1 VLFSPSPAGG
11 RGVGERGNNHFL
23 KKVFF
28 ERKPMKIIQTANA
41 PAAIGPY
48 SQAMQVGDLLFTSGQ
63 IPLRADGTL
72 NDGDITA
79 QTTQVFANL
88 TAVIEAAGG
97 SLNQVVKT
105 TVFMKNLDDFAAMNK
120 VYGDTFGSHTPAR
133 STVQVA
139 KLPRDVLVEIEAIV
153 AL

>member
-1 VLFSPSPAGG
+1 M
-11 RGVGERGNNHFL
+11 H
-23 KKVFF
+23 
-28 ERKPMKIIQTANA
+28 IIQTPNA

-48 SQAMQVGDLLFTSGQ
+48 SQAIAIGSLLFTSGQ

-72 NDGDITA
+72 NNGDITT

-88 TAVIEAAGG
+88 KAVIEAAGADL
-97 SLNQVVKT
+97 SKVVKT
-105 TVFMKNLDDFAAMNK
+105 TVFLKNLDDFVAMNT
-120 VYGDTFGSHTPAR
+120 VYGEHFGDHKPAR

-153 AL
+153 SLA

>member
-1 VLFSPSPAGG
+1 M
-11 RGVGERGNNHFL
+11 
-23 KKVFF
+23 KV
-28 ERKPMKIIQTANA
+28 IQTANA

-63 IPLRADGTL
+63 IALRADGTL
-72 NDGDITA
+72 LEGDITA
-79 QTTQVFANL
+79 QTTQVLANL
-88 TAVIEAAGG
+88 KAVIEAAGAN
-97 SLNQVVKT
+97 LNKVVKT
-105 TVFMKNLDDFAAMNK
+105 TVFLKNLDDFVAMNK

-153 AL
+153 SLIKLCKKL

>member
-1 VLFSPSPAGG
+1 M
-11 RGVGERGNNHFL
+11 
-23 KKVFF
+23 KV
-28 ERKPMKIIQTANA
+28 IQTIQTSGA

-63 IPLRADGTL
+63 IPLRADGSL
-72 NDGDITA
+72 LEGDITA
-79 QTTQVFANL
+79 QTTQVLANL
-88 TAVIEAAGG
+88 KAVIEAAGS
-97 SLNQVVKT
+97 SLNKVVKT
-105 TVFMKNLDDFAAMNK
+105 TVFLKNLDDFVAMNK

-153 AL
+153 SLA